1 MPGCAFSAAGAVSSA
16 SGLSGPGVTEDPSL
30 PPLGP
35 APLRIG
41 SIGRYNASVTQSSA
55 HARSDIRT
63 YKGIGVSPGIA
74 MGKAVI
80 IERREAA
87 VYRVPI
93 REDEVEAEVARLDEA
108 LEKTRVQLH
117 DLATRVSR
125 SMGDEY
131 ASIFQ
136 AHAMMVSDP
145 SFADKVQQKIESEQV
160 NAEWALAEVQEELQA
175 RFESF
180 DDVYLRE
187 RVADVKD
194 VAERVQMNLQGAAHH
209 DLSEIK
215 HDVVIL
221 ADDLTPSDTIHFN
234 RRPIVAFASEAGGR
248 TSHTSIIAKSL
259 FMPAIIGVPR
269 LTKIIDNDEFVIV
282 DGYEGVLLVN
292 PTQAM
297 IAEYQAR
304 VIRHEEAE
312 RRLLGNRD
320 LAAVTKDE
328 RRITLQANIELVEE
342 LKDAVKFGAEG
353 IGLYRS
359 EFLYISKSPLLPTEE
374 EHFQL
379 YRSLAAA
386 MEPRTCIIRTF
397 DLGGRKLAREIMG
410 SKENNPVLGLRGLR
424 LCMKHRDMF
433 HTQLRA
439 LLRASAYG
447 DIRIMFPL
455 VTGVQ
460 ELRQVKTLIR
470 EIKAELDAE
479 GLPYNRELKIG
490 IMVEVPSAALI
501 ADILAE
507 ESDFFAIGTNDLIQY
522 SLAIDRS
529 NENVSYLYEPLHPAL
544 LRLIKGII
552 DAGKHAGIPVS
563 MCGEMA
569 ADPIYAIIL
578 IGLGLEN
585 FSMNPS
591 SIPVIKN
598 VVRSVRYRDCKRIAD
613 TALEKR
619 TAQEIEEFIIESVA
633 MRFPEAVSKA
643 L

>member
-1 MPGCAFSAAGAVSSA
+1 MTQTSA
-16 SGLSGPGVTEDPSL
+16 
-30 PPLGP
+30 
-35 APLRIG
+35 
-41 SIGRYNASVTQSSA
+41 Q
-55 HARSDIRT
+55 ARSNIRT

-93 REDEVEAEVARLDEA
+93 RDDEVEAEVARFNEA
-108 LEKTRVQLH
+108 LDKTRVQLL
-117 DLATRVSR
+117 DLAQRVSR
-125 SMGDEY
+125 SMGEEY

-136 AHAMMVSDP
+136 AHAMMVGDP

-180 DDVYLRE
+180 DDAYLRE

-194 VAERVQMNLQGAAHH
+194 VAERVQMNLQGGAHH

-259 FMPAIIGVPR
+259 FLPAVIGVPR
-269 LTKIIDNDEFVIV
+269 LTKIIDNDEMVIV

-312 RRLLGNRD
+312 HRLLGNRD
-320 LAAVTKDE
+320 LAAVTKDD

-386 MEPRTCIIRTF
+386 MAPRTCVIRTF
-397 DLGGRKLAREIMG
+397 DLGGRKLAREITG

-439 LLRASAYG
+439 LLRASAFG

-552 DAGKHAGIPVS
+552 DAGKHANIPVS
-563 MCGEMA
+563 LCGEMA

-578 IGLGLEN
+578 IGLGLDN